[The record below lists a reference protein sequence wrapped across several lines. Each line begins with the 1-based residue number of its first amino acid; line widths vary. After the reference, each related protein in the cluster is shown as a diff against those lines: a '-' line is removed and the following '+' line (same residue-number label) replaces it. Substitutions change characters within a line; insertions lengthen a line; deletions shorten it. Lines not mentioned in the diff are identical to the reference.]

1 MLFLTSMAMGITA
14 VLFLII
20 GADVAENAYMD

>member
-1 MLFLTSMAMGITA
+1 MLFLTAVAMGITS
-14 VLFLII
+14 VLFLLI